1 MVSSTPARTITSCS
15 GWIVATMSRIG
26 PERGRS
32 ISASR
37 MLLCC
42 SAAALEV
49 RSSSSNAVISPC
61 VKPNRRRM
69 PTPIGSV
76 LLAR

>member
-1 MVSSTPARTITSCS
+1 MSSCS

-26 PERGRS
+26 PVLGRS

-37 MLLCC
+37 IALC
-42 SAAALEV
+42 SSTGVVASSSPS
-49 RSSSSNAVISPC
+49 RSSSYAVTVPWW
-61 VKPNRRRM
+61 KPNRRRSR
-69 PTPIGSV
+69 TPIAVV